1 MGSFYETESEI
12 LAMFGLLCSLEF
24 MNFLYILKL
33 FRLAFS
39 LDDNK
44 RGKND
49 VVNTYTVKFYKI
61 TTLCRP
67 KRACC
72 ALKYLIEID
81 QHRTCM
87 KMILVMA

>member
-12 LAMFGLLCSLEF
+12 LAMFGLLCNLEF

-49 VVNTYTVKFYKI
+49 VVNIQLSFIKLQLFAGKNVH
-61 TTLCRP
+61 
-67 KRACC
+67 AV
-72 ALKYLIEID
+72 
-81 QHRTCM
+81 H
-87 KMILVMA
+87 

>member
-1 MGSFYETESEI
+1 VDSFYETESEI
-12 LAMFGLLCSLEF
+12 LAMFGLLCSLEL

-49 VVNTYTVKFYKI
+49 VLNIQLSFIKLQLFAGQNMHVV
-61 TTLCRP
+61 
-67 KRACC
+67 
-72 ALKYLIEID
+72 
-81 QHRTCM
+81 H
-87 KMILVMA
+87 